1 MPTQIWYW
9 KGEAA
14 RDLLM
19 GFEWC
24 KEKGKL
30 PDPRN
35 LAKTHVLLK
44 EVEETNPE
52 KIFGQMQGEVWSP
65 NGEANAMIREKG
77 LDHTSMSVG
86 DVVVLP
92 DGKVLMTDSCGFQ
105 EVKQEYIRVKFSSA
119 AEVRAFLKPHGFDKI
134 SVRWGDNPFGG
145 EGKFFVKLTDKPEGI
160 TLIQAGGSNIKPAT
174 YGDKAAQESGVLDRI
189 AKLRE
194 ILEKTIN
201 ARCGD

>member
-9 KGEAA
+9 KSEAA

-19 GFEWC
+19 GFDWC
-24 KEKGKL
+24 KDKGKL

-52 KIFGQMQGEVWSP
+52 TIFGQMQGEVWSP

-86 DVVVLP
+86 DVLVLP
-92 DGKVLMTDSCGFQ
+92 DGKVLMTDSCGFK
-105 EVKQEYIRVKFSSA
+105 EVKQEDIPVKFSSA
-119 AEVRAFLKPHGFDKI
+119 AEVRKFLKPHGFDKI
-134 SVRWGDNPFGG
+134 KVRWGNNPFGG
-145 EGKFFVKLTDKPEGI
+145 EGKFFVELTDIPEGV
-160 TLIQAGGSNIKPAT
+160 TLIHSSGSKTPAKT
-174 YGDKAAQESGVLDRI
+174 FGDVKAEASGVLGRI

-194 ILEKTIN
+194 LLAKTN
-201 ARCGD
+201 CGVAH